1 MIKRGDIYYVNFG
14 QYQGSK
20 QGGVRPAIIM
30 SNNLNNRYSPTLTVV
45 PLTSNLKKRD
55 LPTHVFVGKECG
67 LNRDSL
73 ALAEQVTNIDKSC
86 LLEYITECPEIIMRQ
101 LSIAYGIQGGLF
113 ELHNN
118 QLVNVM

>member
-14 QYQGSK
+14 EYKGST
-20 QGGVRPAIIM
+20 QGGVRPAIVI
-30 SNNLNNRYSPTLTVV
+30 SNNLNNKYSPTVTVV
-45 PLTSNLKKRD
+45 PLTSNLKKRN
-55 LPTHVFVGKECG
+55 LPTHVFVSKNCG
-67 LNRDSL
+67 INKNSL

-86 LLEYITECPEIIMRQ
+86 LLEYVAECPETIMRK